1 MQALTRLVLLLA
13 ALAFGQQAAVAA
25 YPDRPVRF
33 VVPFPAGGPDDLV
46 ARIVAPELAKLLGQQ
61 VTIDNIV
68 GEDGI
73 RGSEVVARAAP
84 DGYTLLI
91 APSSHAI
98 HPATYPHMP
107 YDTEKAFAPISLL
120 VAEPYVLVV
129 NPSLPVDTVEEL
141 IGDAKAHP
149 GKLTYASAGAGGPS
163 HLGFELFKITTGTD
177 IVHRP
182 FDGGAPALAAVVAD
196 KAQMMLAPIIAAVPL
211 MREGK
216 LRGLAVS
223 SAHPAAAAPKLPT
236 IAQTLPGFTAIA
248 WSAAFAP
255 SGTPADIIDRLSAL
269 FDRIVHEPE
278 IAARFAAIGGE
289 PVGGPPATLAA
300 FLHAEIPRWIKVA
313 KEAGI
318 HID

>member
-1 MQALTRLVLLLA
+1 MRASVRLVLLLV
-13 ALAFGQQAAVAA
+13 ALALGHQAAAA
-25 YPDRPVRF
+25 YPDRPIRI
-33 VVPFPAGGPDDLV
+33 VVPFPANGPDDLV
-46 ARIVAPELAKLLGQQ
+46 ARIVAPELGKLLGQPI
-61 VTIDNIV
+61 TIDNII

-73 RGSEVVARAAP
+73 RGSDVVARAAP

-107 YDTEKAFAPISLL
+107 YDTETAFAPISLL

-129 NPSLPVDTVEEL
+129 NPSLPVDTVEDL
-141 IGDAKAHP
+141 IGYAKAHP
-149 GKLTYASAGAGGPS
+149 GKLSYASAGAGGPA

-177 IVHRP
+177 IVHVP
-182 FDGGAPALAAVVAD
+182 YDGGAPALAAVVAD

-211 MREGK
+211 MHDGK

-223 SAHPAAAAPKLPT
+223 SAHPAAAAPNLPT
-236 IAQTLPGFTAIA
+236 IAQTLPGFTAVA

-255 SGTPADIIDRLSAL
+255 AGTAKDIVDQLNKA
-269 FDRIVHEPE
+269 FDRIVHEPA

-289 PVGGPPATLAA
+289 PVGGPPATLSAL
-300 FLHAEIPRWIKVA
+300 LHAEIPRWIGVA

-318 HID
+318 HIN

>member
-1 MQALTRLVLLLA
+1 MRAVARLVLLLV
-13 ALAFGQQAAVAA
+13 ALALGQHAAEAA
-25 YPDRPVRF
+25 YPDRPIRI
-33 VVPFPAGGPDDLV
+33 VVPFPANGPDDLV
-46 ARIVAPELAKLLGQQ
+46 ARIVAPELARRLGQTI
-61 VTIDNIV
+61 TIDNIA

-73 RGSEVVARAAP
+73 RGSNVVAHAAP

-98 HPATYPHMP
+98 HPATYPKMP
-107 YDTEKAFAPISLL
+107 YDTETAFAAISLL

-129 NPSLPVDTVEEL
+129 NPALPVETVEEL
-141 IGDAKAHP
+141 IGYAKAHP
-149 GKLTYASAGAGGPS
+149 GKLSYASAGAGGPA

-177 IVHRP
+177 IVHVP
-182 FDGGAPALAAVVAD
+182 YEGGAPALAAVVAD

-211 MREGK
+211 MRDGK

-223 SAHPAAAAPKLPT
+223 SAHPAAAAPNLPT
-236 IAQTLPGFTAIA
+236 IAQTLPGFTAVA

-255 SGTPADIIDRLSAL
+255 GGTPKGIVDRLSKA
-269 FDRIVHEPE
+269 FDQIVHEPA

-289 PVGGPPATLAA
+289 PVGGPPATLSA
-300 FLHAEIPRWIKVA
+300 FLRAEIPRWIGVA

-318 HID
+318 HIN